1 MTRTSQLDAHYA
13 VIQVDSVARN
23 VVMSFQLTVDLL
35 VAEVRERAPDDAGRR
50 RLREL
55 LTRYRANVLEVAD
68 TLDALRGQCGTDP
81 DDLPDDADDDDVRAE
96 LARIRAA
103 HEKAERAGEYRQ
115 RSAALAAATEE
126 ALDYMRNGGGL

>member
-23 VVMSFQLTVDLL
+23 VVMSFKPTCEMLI
-35 VAEVRERAPDDAGRR
+35 AEVHERAPGEAGRR

-68 TLDALRGQCGTDP
+68 TLVALRGQCGTDP
-81 DDLPDDADDDDVRAE
+81 DDLPDGDDDDVRAE

-103 HEKAERAGEYRQ
+103 HERAELAKPQ
-115 RSAALAAATEE
+115 PAPADVPCPAAFAVAARE
-126 ALDYMRNGGGL
+126 GGAS

>member
-35 VAEVRERAPDDAGRR
+35 VAEVQERAPGEAGRR

-68 TLDALRGQCGTDP
+68 TLVALRGQCGTDA
-81 DDLPDDADDDDVRAE
+81 DDLPDADDDVAHE

-103 HEKAERAGEYRQ
+103 HERAELAKPQ
-115 RSAALAAATEE
+115 PAPADVPCQTAFAVAAREGG
-126 ALDYMRNGGGL
+126 AL